1 MKFKYIEFIR
11 AFAAIIVLIGHIACD
26 VPYLIQNKFL
36 YLQMIAAWGPQA
48 VVIFFV
54 LSGVVINHTSKT
66 YSNQTWSGFLKKR
79 AIRIFPIYYFAL
91 VCVLIIDFATQFE
104 LQGIKNYIGS
114 FFFLAT
120 LEGYITGVPNTISTV
135 WSLSFEV
142 FFYIIFSFT
151 IVKNQKK
158 IMYIWSIFSIFCL
171 IGSYFSITDIGI
183 IKHFILM
190 FSLSAIWLVG
200 YYIYEFKDKLKSNL
214 VTAIFSFSIIPLV
227 SRLNI
232 SSNIHDPIIFLLI
245 SVLCLP
251 LFIYSL
257 NQNLKEESLIK
268 KHRYTI
274 SPLFYIPI
282 YFISA
287 ILLIKFSQ
295 SLFKSKLLYII
306 IPLLSY
312 LIHFSIFKNILKFIF
327 QKLERILI
335 FIASVSYG
343 LYLIHLPIIY
353 FFGRIMPNFFVSSLI
368 LIIMSSFFCSYLLEK
383 YFQKKMNRLFSK

>member
-26 VPYLIQNKFL
+26 VPYLVQNKFL

-66 YSNQTWSGFLKKR
+66 YSNQTRSGFLKKR

-91 VCVLIIDFATQFE
+91 VSVLIFDFATQFQ

-120 LEGYITGVPNTISTV
+120 LEGYITGVPTTISTV

-151 IVKNQKK
+151 IGNNQKK
-158 IMYIWSIFSIFCL
+158 IMYIWSILSIIC
-171 IGSYFSITDIGI
+171 IICSYYRISDVGL

-200 YYIYEFKDKLKSNL
+200 YYIYEYKDKLKSNL
-214 VTAIFSFSIIPLV
+214 VTSIFSFSMIPLV

-232 SSNIHDPIIFLLI
+232 SSNVHDPIIFLLI
-245 SVLCLP
+245 SVLCC
-251 LFIYSL
+251 FM
-257 NQNLKEESLIK
+257 
-268 KHRYTI
+268 
-274 SPLFYIPI
+274 
-282 YFISA
+282 
-287 ILLIKFSQ
+287 
-295 SLFKSKLLYII
+295 
-306 IPLLSY
+306 
-312 LIHFSIFKNILKFIF
+312 
-327 QKLERILI
+327 
-335 FIASVSYG
+335 G
-343 LYLIHLPIIY
+343 
-353 FFGRIMPNFFVSSLI
+353 
-368 LIIMSSFFCSYLLEK
+368 C
-383 YFQKKMNRLFSK
+383 